1 MFPRGHSQ
9 SVNALPP
16 TPASKFK
23 VPLNVEM
30 LSALLPAWRAAWT
43 IVNLSRQNREGPR
56 KANPPRLGGYW
67 GVYCT
72 ISLRLFRTTRESMLS
87 QGVGYPQHVSVQV
100 LRKCTC
106 TPRELPVGRY
116 IPRYSE
122 REGDGAYSS

>member
-1 MFPRGHSQ
+1 MFPRCHSQ

-56 KANPPRLGGYW
+56 KAKSTWTRWLLGGLLYD
-67 GVYCT
+67 
-72 ISLRLFRTTRESMLS
+72 IF
-87 QGVGYPQHVSVQV
+87 
-100 LRKCTC
+100 
-106 TPRELPVGRY
+106 
-116 IPRYSE
+116 
-122 REGDGAYSS
+122 